1 MRERNKQMSHY
12 LKYFTI
18 MLVLVCTTAQ
28 AQHTEHAKIK
38 GKWFGTGH
46 QIDGQTW
53 QIALHYK
60 KNKIKINYP
69 TLACKGNWTLINT
82 DNEKLI
88 FRETI
93 SKETDNCNQDAEVH
107 LSQLDKNRLKVVYY
121 LRAYYPTQPIA
132 EGILT
137 PEKSKR
143 KNSGSDYVILHQGDT
158 IHGKRFI
165 GMFDKGNY
173 ISLKSDTGEIKIPT
187 KDVKEIYWK
196 NKKYWV
202 YKDPFENRVE
212 KFEVLIEGKVSLLHN
227 RAKAKVIYTKD
238 RVLMNGKLYL
248 IDKPHFSDTVWDIL
262 SKCPVFEE
270 KYKTYYKEHKD
281 KKLFWRTRK
290 DVKKWMEMIRF
301 YNANCG

>member
-82 DNEKLI
+82 DNEKLV
-88 FRETI
+88 FKETI
-93 SKETDNCNQDAEVH
+93 KKGTDNCDQGAEVH
-107 LSQLDKNRLKVVYY
+107 LHQLDKNRLKVVYY
-121 LRAYYPTQPIA
+121 LRAYHPTKPIA
-132 EGILT
+132 EGVLT
-137 PEKSKR
+137 PRKPKL
-143 KNSGSDYVILHQGDT
+143 KNSGSDYAILNKGDT
-158 IHGKRFI
+158 IYGKRYRSVFNRYNI
-165 GMFDKGNY
+165 IRFRT
-173 ISLKSDTGEIKIPT
+173 DTGKIKLPL
-187 KDVKEIYWK
+187 KDVKEIYSK
-196 NKKYWV
+196 NKTSWV
-202 YKDPFENRVE
+202 YLSPCDNRWEEYTVYL
-212 KFEVLIEGKVSLLHN
+212 KGNVSYLWNGGPHN
-227 RAKAKVIYTKD
+227 TYCSDMLVINNEIYP
-238 RVLMNGKLYL
+238 
-248 IDKPHFSDTVWDIL
+248 IDKHHFSDKVWGIL
-262 SKCPVFEE
+262 SKCPEFEE
-270 KYKTYYKEHKD
+270 KYKAYYNEHKD